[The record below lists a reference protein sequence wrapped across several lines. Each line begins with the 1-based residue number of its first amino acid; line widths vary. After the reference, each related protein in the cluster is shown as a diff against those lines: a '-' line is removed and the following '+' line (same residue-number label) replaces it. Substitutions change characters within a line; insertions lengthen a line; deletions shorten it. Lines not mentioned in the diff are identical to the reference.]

1 MTELIRAEL
10 FKYGTTRTTRTLL
23 ASMVGLTLL
32 VVCLHVFALKA
43 ADLAQA
49 ANQPHIFG
57 WGTTL
62 GALFAALFGAIG
74 ITGEFRHGTIR
85 PTVLVTPDRPRLV
98 TAKAAAA
105 AVAGLGVGVL
115 AQSLV
120 LAIGSAGLAIRD
132 IPNTLTG
139 GDITQMLIGGAI
151 AAALWAVVGTG
162 IGTLIRGQVGAV
174 VGLSVWLLLLENI
187 LLGNLP
193 HAARYTPGSAAGA
206 LAGMLPNESGVT
218 LLAPAIGG
226 LLLLGY
232 AALLAVAGLL
242 TIDARDID

>member
-1 MTELIRAEL
+1 MTGLIRAEL
-10 FKYGTTRTTRTLL
+10 FKYRTTRTTRTLL
-23 ASMVGLTLL
+23 ASMLGLTLV

-62 GALFAALFGAIG
+62 GALFAGLFGAIG

-85 PTVLVTPDRPRLV
+85 PTALVTPDRSRLV

-105 AVAGLGVGVL
+105 IVAGLGVGVL
-115 AQSLV
+115 AQGLV
-120 LAIGSAGLAIRD
+120 LAAGSAGLAIRGV
-132 IPNTLTG
+132 PNSLTG
-139 GDITQMLIGGAI
+139 GDITQMLLGGAV
-151 AAALWAVVGTG
+151 AAALWAVIGTGVGT
-162 IGTLIRGQVGAV
+162 LVRGQVGAV

-193 HAARYTPGSAAGA
+193 HAARYTPGSDAGA
-206 LAGMLPNESGVT
+206 LTGMLPNESGVC
-218 LLAPAIGG
+218 LFAPAVGG
-226 LLLLGY
+226 LMLLGY
-232 AALLAVAGLL
+232 AALLTGIGLFA
-242 TIDARDID
+242 IDARDID